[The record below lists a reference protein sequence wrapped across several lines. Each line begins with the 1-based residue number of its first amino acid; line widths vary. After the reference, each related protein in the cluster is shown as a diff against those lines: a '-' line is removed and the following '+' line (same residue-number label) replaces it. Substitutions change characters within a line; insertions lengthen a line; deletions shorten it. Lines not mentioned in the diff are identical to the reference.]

1 MPIQDTLSKT
11 KAHNGY
17 QQKRMSETLL
27 VSYPSD
33 MLPMPKSALRKLRQ
47 LADDFI
53 KNVDE
58 RDYFDVFTMND
69 FLNVLKA
76 KLGNEKAFFELKFH
90 KRRYIH
96 LLERWIK
103 TLITHPYSLT
113 DPMSTTSDDSS
124 DDDNE
129 QFVDVDSDG
138 ISIDSNSY
146 R

>member
-1 MPIQDTLSKT
+1 MDYKYLF
-11 KAHNGY
+11 
-17 QQKRMSETLL
+17 KRFLI
-27 VSYPSD
+27 SYPSD

-113 DPMSTTSDDSS
+113 NPMSTTSDDSS
-124 DDDNE
+124 DDDSE
-129 QFVDVDSDG
+129 QIDELDSDG
-138 ISIDSNSY
+138 FPIDSNSY

>member
-1 MPIQDTLSKT
+1 MDYKYLF
-11 KAHNGY
+11 
-17 QQKRMSETLL
+17 KRFLI
-27 VSYPSD
+27 SYPSD

-113 DPMSTTSDDSS
+113 DLCPQHQTIAVMTITS
-124 DDDNE
+124 NLLMLIRME
-129 QFVDVDSDG
+129 FQ
-138 ISIDSNSY
+138 
-146 R
+146 